1 MTTQS
6 SNVYKIHPVNGRG
19 HILIV
24 DDDAT
29 TRKII
34 HKILDQSG
42 YEVTEASSGED
53 ALDYIGNH
61 QFTLVLLDIV
71 MKGINGIE
79 VLKIIRQKYQ
89 MDELPVIMVTI
100 KGSSSDMQEALALG
114 ANDYV
119 VKPIDK
125 IVLQSRI
132 QNRISQKKLEDE
144 LRIAR
149 SDLEFRVEERIAEL
163 EDSKRYFQ
171 NLIENAQDMIA
182 AFEED
187 GTVYYESPSV
197 ERVL

>member
-100 KGSSSDMQEALALG
+100 KESSSDMQEALALG

-187 GTVYYESPSV
+187 GTVYYERPSV